1 MNTLSRRLVVISS
14 RAFIASALAGAL
26 CVTVAASCNSSGT
39 SGTNPTG
46 GDMAG
51 SGSGDG
57 GGSSVGDGGTSG
69 SGDMTGGGGGNSDMP
84 GTGTLSLGSVSP
96 ALGPSTGNVP
106 ITLTGTG
113 FSANT
118 TVTINGVAA
127 TVTNVTS
134 SQLTVTLP
142 AQLGVKGKVPIRV
155 QSGAGDVTRSDLFAY
170 YYGRLEFDVPS
181 KVSVGNGPYWVGID
195 DFNKDGNPDVAVTL
209 YFANQVAV
217 LTGLGSGSFNA
228 AVPYNLPA
236 GSRPTVMAIADLNKD
251 GYQDLITAN
260 YTGNNVSTLLNQKNA
275 TFAAAVSTMSGDQPN
290 YLAVQDVTGD
300 GFPDA
305 VVANVGA
312 AYNDFRLLRGK
323 GDGTLNPPSGS
334 IYVDAIPSTLAIADV
349 DKDGKLDLLLGNM
362 NTGKC
367 AVLTGDGAG
376 NFSKKLDVFVGSQP
390 WSFAT
395 ADMDGDGAL
404 DLVSSLNAGGGV
416 AILLGTGTGSFGSP
430 KKTDLGTTSLASGLA
445 LADFDADQR
454 PDVAV
459 ALYGN
464 DQLAV
469 LRNAGS
475 GNLGTPVLV
484 SSGVA
489 PRSVAVGDVN
499 NDGKPDLISANY
511 SDNTISIFLNKSQ

>member
-1 MNTLSRRLVVISS
+1 MNTLSRRLVVLSS
-14 RAFIASALAGAL
+14 RTFLAGAL
-26 CVTVAASCNSSGT
+26 CAAVAASCNSSGT
-39 SGTNPTG
+39 SGTNPSGT
-46 GDMAG
+46 DMAG
-51 SGSGDG
+51 SSGN
-57 GGSSVGDGGTSG
+57 SDGGTSG
-69 SGDMTGGGGGNSDMP
+69 NSDGGTSGGGDMTGGGGSDMP
-84 GTGTLSLGSVSP
+84 GTGTLSLGSISP
-96 ALGPSTGNVP
+96 ALGPSTGNVA

-113 FSANT
+113 FSTNT

-142 AQLGVKGKVPIRV
+142 QQLGVKGKVPVRV
-155 QSGAGDVTRSDLFAY
+155 QNGAGDVTRSDLFAY
-170 YYGRLEFDVPS
+170 YYGRLEFEVPS
-181 KVSVGNGPYWVGID
+181 KVNVGNGPYWVGID
-195 DFNKDGNPDVAVTL
+195 DFDKDGKLDVAASL

-217 LTGLGSGSFNA
+217 LTGQGSGAFNTA
-228 AVPYNLPA
+228 IPYNLPA
-236 GSRPTVMAIADLNKD
+236 GARPTVMAISDLNKD

-260 YTGNNVSTLLNQKNA
+260 YTANNVSTLLNQKNG

-323 GDGTLNPPSGS
+323 GDGTLNPPAGS
-334 IYVDAIPSTLAIADV
+334 VYVDAIPSTLAIADV
-349 DKDGKLDLLLGNM
+349 DKDGKPDLLLGNM

-367 AVLTGDGAG
+367 SVLTGDGTG
-376 NFSKKLDVFVGSQP
+376 NFSKKGDVFVGSQP

-416 AILLGTGTGSFGSP
+416 AVLLGTGTGSFGVA
-430 KKTDLGTTSLASGLA
+430 KKTDLGMTSLPSGLA

-459 ALYGN
+459 ALYGDN
-464 DQLAV
+464 QVAV
-469 LRNAGS
+469 LRNAGA
-475 GNLGTPVLV
+475 GALAGTPVLL

-489 PRSVAVGDVN
+489 PRSVAIGDVN
-499 NDGKPDLISANY
+499 NDGKPDLISANF